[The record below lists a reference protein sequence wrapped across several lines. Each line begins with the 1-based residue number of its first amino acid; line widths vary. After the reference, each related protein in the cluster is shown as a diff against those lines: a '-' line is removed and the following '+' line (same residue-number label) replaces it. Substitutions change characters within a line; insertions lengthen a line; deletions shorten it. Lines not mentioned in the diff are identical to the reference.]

1 MTKRNLIIVIILLAI
16 IDMVAAGW
24 YMSRRIEA
32 SGRSQ
37 NLFEQRDSTEVIAEA
52 DTTVNA
58 AQADVF
64 DEPEHNSSYYIA
76 TEASISGDPTSYYT
90 SIKHV
95 KTRWPKKVNGDEEL
109 VTLNKELS
117 KQAFGSSQSQMKD
130 ARYAYL
136 RTPSFNKPV
145 GDDYR
150 TLTSAP
156 TIYPVYGNM
165 SQVLVYPYMTSQ
177 RLLVMEI
184 DKVEYNGSSS
194 SESSNYVH
202 YDRLRHRVLSRT
214 DILMTDTDKQNKLLK
229 VINNKIDELNKG
241 RGEGRQLQ
249 HALNVPT
256 DVCCTKNG
264 MLFLYKHGTIASDPI
279 EVLVDYDKLKPF
291 FTPEFEQL
299 TEYNDGFHMYPK
311 DMEPESITS
320 KTPKAQKTQKASTAT
335 ATPKTS
341 TAVNKK
347 SSKKTVKPVQTR
359 KRRYNGA
366 RRRSG
371 RRAHAG

>member
-37 NLFEQRDSTEVIAEA
+37 NLFEQRDSSEVIAEA
-52 DTTVNA
+52 DTTINA

-64 DEPEHNSSYYIA
+64 DELQHNTYYFIA
-76 TEASISGDPTSYYT
+76 TTPAISGDPTSYYT

-95 KTRWPKKVNGDEEL
+95 KVRWPKKVNGDEEL
-109 VTLNKELS
+109 VSLNKELT

-136 RTPSFNKPV
+136 KTPTFNKPV

-156 TIYPVYGNM
+156 TIYPIYGNM

-184 DKVEYNGSSS
+184 DKVEYNGTTSN
-194 SESSNYVH
+194 ESSTYVH
-202 YDRLRHRVLSRT
+202 YDRLRHRILSRT

-229 VINNKIDELNKG
+229 VINNKIDDLNKG

-256 DVCCTKNG
+256 DVCCSQKG

-279 EVLVDYDKLKPF
+279 EILVDYEKLKPF

-299 TEYNDGFHMYPK
+299 TEYNEDFHMYPK
-311 DMEPESITS
+311 DVKPESITS
-320 KTPKAQKTQKASTAT
+320 KSSASKSSANKSSATSKKSNAVTANPAQTKKTQ
-335 ATPKTS
+335 
-341 TAVNKK
+341 
-347 SSKKTVKPVQTR
+347 
-359 KRRYNGA
+359 YNA
-366 RRRSG
+366 AKRRSG
-371 RRAHAG
+371 HRARVGKYQRNRRRR